1 MDSDTVFCIT
11 VPTTVDADS
20 VVGMVITFRVDAE
33 SNAGMVVVPIL
44 AVGTSFVENILPV
57 DEYFKDDEVT
67 VIGNIVFITVDAGSF
82 SKVVNFTGVAVS
94 LVVIIASIILDTISV
109 VGVEVE
115 SLNVDVINVVGNL
128 VTMRVESKYVVETL
142 TSVDI

>member
-67 VIGNIVFITVDAGSF
+67 VISKIVFITVDAGSF